1 MVCLCAR
8 ELIRLEM
15 VVACACACTFVCA
28 CRENRGQ
35 QQDQA
40 RWHHILLHGFLE
52 NQTRIWALK
61 QENLG
66 RPCEFEADKRYGGAV
81 PSQIRSAVMAR
92 YVEARDPSDSVGLNE
107 DLNGEWP

>member
-15 VVACACACTFVCA
+15 VVACAYTFVRA
-28 CRENRGQ
+28 CRENRGR

-40 RWHHILLHGFLE
+40 RWQHILLHGFLE

-61 QENLG
+61 QENSG
-66 RPCEFEADKRYGGAV
+66 RPCEFEANKHYGGAA
-81 PSQIRSAVMAR
+81 PSQI
-92 YVEARDPSDSVGLNE
+92 
-107 DLNGEWP
+107 